1 MARARRCAA
10 QANPGRTLAATLA
23 WALGSALALG
33 LADPA
38 RAHDTWFEPAPA
50 TARGELGLVL
60 GTGTQYPTFEFPI
73 RLPQLAAHGCRAE
86 GVPAARLAW
95 VADRPDAL
103 ALRSAQPLAG
113 AAGAVCWAQLHPIE
127 LDDIGPEIVALY
139 LDEINAPPAVRAAWA
154 AQQARGVRW
163 HERYVKHARIELDAV
178 RAAGSPATPARPVPM
193 GMDALLTAPRRP
205 VRAGDALEF
214 QVLRDGMPLADQAVE
229 FRSDLSRFGVW
240 RRTDRDGRVRFTPPL
255 SARWLLRAVDLRLAD
270 RDPDRWDS
278 RFLTLV
284 FDVMPAPQPGPR
296 GVQKPISVSSNA
308 RSTNQTAAS
317 TAISAEPPASTPTR

>member
-1 MARARRCAA
+1 M
-10 QANPGRTLAATLA
+10 
-23 WALGSALALG
+23 SALALG
-33 LADPA
+33 VADPA
-38 RAHDTWFEPAPA
+38 TAHDTWFEPAPA

-60 GTGTQYPTFEFPI
+60 GTGTQYPAFEFPI

-103 ALRSAQPLAG
+103 ALRSAQPLA
-113 AAGAVCWAQLHPIE
+113 AARGVVCWAQLQPIE
-127 LDDIGPEIVALY
+127 LDDIGPETVALY

-163 HERYVKHARIELDAV
+163 HERYVKHARIEIDAAPPAG
-178 RAAGSPATPARPVPM
+178 AAVPAAAAAPPARPVPM

-214 QVLRDGMPLADQAVE
+214 QVLRDGAPLAGQAIE
-229 FRSDLSRFGVW
+229 FRSDLSRFGIW
-240 RRTDRDGRVRFTPPL
+240 RRTDAEGRVRFTPPL
-255 SARWLLRAVDLRLAD
+255 PARWLLRGVDLRPAD
-270 RDPDRWDS
+270 GERDRWDS

-284 FDVMPAPQPGPR
+284 FDVVAKDTPGRP
-296 GVQKPISVSSNA
+296 
-308 RSTNQTAAS
+308 
-317 TAISAEPPASTPTR
+317 